1 MAEGDLKLGK
11 LAIHTDFHQVGLSD
25 RLQDSQF
32 SLKFKWTMIFRSL
45 FPIYLKSNLTGMLYL
60 LKLANLLTREMFL
73 VQNRQDYCSKI

>member
-1 MAEGDLKLGK
+1 
-11 LAIHTDFHQVGLSD
+11 
-25 RLQDSQF
+25 
-32 SLKFKWTMIFRSL
+32 MIFRSL